1 MNLWML
7 ALEMSFQICGVS
19 VLKTLAAMLAFAA
32 SDILLF
38 SGIEDFYLIELSVDV
53 TVVDLGLLALW
64 C

>member
-7 ALEMSFQICGVS
+7 ALQMSFQICGVS

-32 SDILLF
+32 TDILVF
-38 SGIEDFYLIELSVDV
+38 SRIEDFNLIKLLVNMTEDDPGS
-53 TVVDLGLLALW
+53 LALW

>member
-7 ALEMSFQICGVS
+7 ALQMSFQICGVS

-32 SDILLF
+32 TDILVF
-38 SGIEDFYLIELSVDV
+38 SRIEDFNLIKLLVNMTEVDP
-53 TVVDLGLLALW
+53 GSLALW

>member
-7 ALEMSFQICGVS
+7 ALQMSFQICGVS

-32 SDILLF
+32 THILVF
-38 SGIEDFYLIELSVDV
+38 SRIEDFNLIKLLVNMTEDDPGS
-53 TVVDLGLLALW
+53 LALW

>member
-7 ALEMSFQICGVS
+7 ALQVSFQICGVS

-32 SDILLF
+32 TDILVF
-38 SGIEDFYLIELSVDV
+38 SRIEDFNLIKLLVNMTEVDP
-53 TVVDLGLLALW
+53 GSLALW